1 MNRIRE
7 QALLVKSV
15 DGADVVRELSRK
27 LMAVLRAEAA
37 KLIESALEEEL
48 ERWLGRKPYQRSNR
62 RSGRR
67 VQATCCKCGSQ
78 YQRDFLRHGHRKRGL
93 AILYGLL
100 FIWAPRVICR
110 CGGSVRIPS
119 QVLRPG
125 QRIWQDVTLRIQ
137 RWGEKAVSLRQIRD
151 DLAEELS
158 TSLGLRT
165 INERLQ
171 AVPFR
176 KPGAMVLS
184 TVPPVVVL
192 DGIRVT
198 LLVPTGEYRPDK
210 RGRRRPVKK
219 KAKVVILIALAIWP
233 QSATIGVLDWEIAS
247 GESCQEWERLL
258 SRLYARR
265 LWRQRGLRLF
275 IHDGDRG
282 LKAALKK
289 WYWDV
294 PSQRCVF
301 HKLRNVWKAVA
312 LPEDKPSHEN
322 RQMRRLLIRQAAA
335 VFRASDEPTARWLL
349 AGFVDR
355 WEEEQPQAAAT
366 LLRDLEAT
374 LQFYSFLERNPLWK
388 PEALRTTSR
397 LERLNRKLRR
407 VFRAAG
413 AYHSQ
418 AGLEAA
424 VLRVLAPMVIV

>member
-7 QALLVKSV
+7 QGLLVKSV
-15 DGADVVRELSRK
+15 DGADIVREMICR
-27 LMAVLRAEAA
+27 LMVVLRAEAA
-37 KLIESALEEEL
+37 KLIEGALEEEL
-48 ERWLGRKPYQRSNR
+48 ERYLGRKPYQRSNR

-67 VQATCCKCGSQ
+67 VQAACRKCGSQ

-100 FIWAPRVICR
+100 LIWAPRVICR

-125 QRIWQDVTLRIQ
+125 QRIWHDVTLRIQ
-137 RWGEKAVSLRQIRD
+137 RWGEKAVSLRQIQG

-171 AVPFR
+171 AVHFR

-184 TVPPVVVL
+184 TVPPVVLL

-198 LLVPTGEYRPDK
+198 LLAPTGEYRQD
-210 RGRRRPVKK
+210 RSGRRRPVKK
-219 KAKVVILIALAIWP
+219 KAKVVILIALAMWP
-233 QSATIGVLDWEIAS
+233 QTGTIGVLDWEIAS
-247 GESCQEWERLL
+247 GESCQEWEQLL
-258 SRLYARR
+258 NRLYRR
-265 LWRQRGLRLF
+265 QLWPQRGLRLF
-275 IHDGDRG
+275 VHDGDRG

-294 PSQRCVF
+294 PSQRCIF
-301 HKLRNVWKAVA
+301 HKLRNVWNAVV
-312 LPEDKPSHEN
+312 LPEDEPGHEN
-322 RQMRRLLIRQAAA
+322 LPVRRLLIRQAAA
-335 VFRASDEPTARWLL
+335 VFRAPDEPTARRLL
-349 AGFVDR
+349 ADFVDH
-355 WEEEQPQAAAT
+355 WKEEQPQAVAT
-366 LLRDLEAT
+366 LLRDLEDT
-374 LQFYSFLERNPLWK
+374 LRFYSFLKSNPRWK
-388 PEALRTTSR
+388 REALRTTSR

-407 VFRAAG
+407 VFRLAG
-413 AYHSQ
+413 AYHSR

-424 VLRVLAPMVIV
+424 VLRVLAPMVVV